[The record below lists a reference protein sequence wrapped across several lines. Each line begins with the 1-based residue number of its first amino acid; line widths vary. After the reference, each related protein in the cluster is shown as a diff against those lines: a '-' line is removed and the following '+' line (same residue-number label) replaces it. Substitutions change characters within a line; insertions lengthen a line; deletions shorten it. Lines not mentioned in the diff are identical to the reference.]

1 MVTLRQLRKRK
12 IVQWAAAYAATA
24 WVLLQVLA
32 LIGQQFDWSPELLR
46 LITVTLGIGFVVTVV
61 IAYFHGERGEQKVTG
76 SEVAILLV
84 TLSLGGGLLWRT
96 AHAPHAS
103 LSSQSNPATSAAPV
117 AVRSIAVLPF
127 VNMSGDP
134 KNDYFSDGLAETTL
148 DMLAQVPDLK
158 VIART
163 SSFAFKGKAQDMRM
177 IGAALGAAHLLEG
190 SVQEAGNTLRITVQL
205 IRASDGSH
213 LWSHHYDRP
222 MVDVFKIQDEIA
234 REVVQEMA
242 IVLPSSAQ
250 QHLTQKRTANVAAYE
265 EYMKGLALMAGRKVA
280 DMREAAKHFEQ
291 ALALDPNYARAY
303 AAAGDAYSLLD
314 AYATITDAERARMA
328 AYVARAVE
336 IAPDL
341 GEAHISLADWMNATG
356 DGAGAER
363 EFQIGMK
370 LAPSYATGFHWYGEM
385 LLNRF
390 GRAEDSLASLKRA
403 AALDPLSAIV
413 QGSLI
418 ESLTGAGHFADAEAQ
433 LAKLKTAHPDF
444 ATAYD
449 FERQLAV
456 MEGDLVRALRA
467 MKRQAEI
474 DPEAVGVASNRC
486 FAMMRFGALDD
497 ARRCLDALAAKAGDN
512 DVVKFYREGLK
523 EWTGDFAGAE
533 TIFKTMAE
541 PDTGVKAT
549 VWSALG
555 RYPEVLA
562 LYRHTNPELFADPVG
577 KLWPGQAE
585 DAATVGIAL
594 MHTGATEQ
602 GRRLLQAALRIQAA
616 RPRIMDYSEWDTVEF
631 HVALDERDEAFA
643 ELKHGVADGFFIDLP
658 QLDSDPQLAEFR
670 KDPRYQQILAPARA
684 KAAAQV
690 AAARVAGL
698 LL

>member
-32 LIGQQFDWSPELLR
+32 LVGQQFDWSADLLR
-46 LITVTLGIGFVVTVV
+46 LITVTFAIGFVVTLV
-61 IAYFHGERGEQKVTG
+61 IAWFHGEKGHQQVTG
-76 SEVAILLV
+76 SEVAILIV
-84 TLSLGGGLLWRT
+84 TLALGGGLLWRT
-96 AHAPHAS
+96 AHHV
-103 LSSQSNPATSAAPV
+103 SQAASAASSLPV
-117 AVRSIAVLPF
+117 AARSIAVLPF

-163 SSFAFKGKAQDMRM
+163 SSFAFKGKAQDMRE

-190 SVQEAGNTLRITVQL
+190 SVQEAGNELRITVQL

-242 IVLPSSAQ
+242 IVLPVGAQ
-250 QHLTQKRTANVAAYE
+250 QHLTQKRTENVAAYE
-265 EYMKGLALMAGRKVA
+265 EYLKGIALMPGRKVA
-280 DMREAAKHFEQ
+280 DMRAAAAHFEN
-291 ALALDPNYARAY
+291 AIRLDEKFARAY

-314 AYATITDAERARMA
+314 AYATITDAERQRMA
-328 AYVARAVE
+328 GYVAKAVE

-356 DGAGAER
+356 DGSGAER
-363 EFQIGMK
+363 EFRIGMK
-370 LAPSYATGFHWYGEM
+370 LAPSYATGFHWYGEL

-390 GRAEDSLASLKRA
+390 GRAEDSLASLRRA
-403 AALDPLSAIV
+403 AALDPLSPIV

-418 ESLTGAGHFADAEAQ
+418 ESLTGAGHFAEAEAQ
-433 LAKLKTAHPDF
+433 LAKLKAAHPDF
-444 ATAYD
+444 AAAYD

-456 MEGDLVRALRA
+456 MKGDLVRALLA
-467 MKRQAEI
+467 MKKQAEL
-474 DPEAVGVASNRC
+474 DPDAVGAASNRC
-486 FAMMRFGALDD
+486 FALMRFSALDD

-512 DVVKFYREGLK
+512 DIVKFYREGLA
-523 EWTGDFAGAE
+523 EWTGDWNGAE
-533 TIFKTMAE
+533 AIIKTMAE

-555 RYPEVLA
+555 RHPDVVA
-562 LYRHTNPELFADPVG
+562 LYRHADPELFADPVG

-585 DAATVGIAL
+585 DAAQVGVAL
-594 MHTGATEQ
+594 LHTGASEQ
-602 GRRLLQAALRIQAA
+602 GRRLLHAALQVQGA
-616 RPRIMDYSEWDTVEF
+616 RPRIMDYSEWDAVEF
-631 HVALDERDEAFA
+631 HVALGERDEAFA
-643 ELKHGVADGFFIDLP
+643 ELKRGVADGFFIDLP
-658 QLDSDPQLAEFR
+658 QMDSDPELAEFR
-670 KDPRYQQILAPARA
+670 KDPRYEQILEPARA

-690 AAARVAGL
+690 AAARAAGL
-698 LL
+698 L